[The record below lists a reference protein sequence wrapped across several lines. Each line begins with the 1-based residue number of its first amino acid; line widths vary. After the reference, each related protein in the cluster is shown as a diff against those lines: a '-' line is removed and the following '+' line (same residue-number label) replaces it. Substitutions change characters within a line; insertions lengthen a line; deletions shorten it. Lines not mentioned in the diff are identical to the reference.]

1 MNTFSWEGKCSR
13 VLNMPDNPQKQH
25 FYLLTGKHHFLP
37 WISIKSRENR
47 HPKVGA
53 WPLESCSL
61 KSLDEDTNPKR
72 IWLPSFRECNGW
84 SVQHVTLKSHHEP
97 NKLAEVL
104 SLPALVMGHNSLS
117 RELLAGSQKGEY
129 SSACSR
135 GLGPIVF
142 CICPVPTVQ
151 VFFDVWVGDFCLG
164 VFLMGFFFCG
174 GGLFYYYYYFYSCEC
189 WLHCHKPL
197 RLELPDSIQY
207 LSYFFFSPLQIHPLL
222 PDRPRAILKLP
233 CHIHSGV
240 RYFPFTFQ
248 EREGEQVRHFLVQ
261 ANLQLLDVSTFKN
274 QLLSF
279 LSSLK
284 DSCAFEP
291 VINLRSLLWW
301 EQGWV
306 NSVLTS
312 LCWLWVPELPF
323 QC

>member
-84 SVQHVTLKSHHEP
+84 SAQHVTLKSHHEP

-197 RLELPDSIQY
+197 RPELPDSIQY
-207 LSYFFFSPLQIHPLL
+207 LSYFFFFPSANSPTFTRQAKSHPEIAM
-222 PDRPRAILKLP
+222 P
-233 CHIHSGV
+233 HS
-240 RYFPFTFQ
+240 
-248 EREGEQVRHFLVQ
+248 
-261 ANLQLLDVSTFKN
+261 
-274 QLLSF
+274 
-279 LSSLK
+279 
-284 DSCAFEP
+284 
-291 VINLRSLLWW
+291 LRS
-301 EQGWV
+301 
-306 NSVLTS
+306 SVFSFYFSGERGRASAAFSCPGKLAITGCVY
-312 LCWLWVPELPF
+312 L
-323 QC
+323 